1 MIKDKNTNKTFQM
14 KAFTHQYIEDI
25 KVMINQ
31 LIGVPIEQQ
40 TLTQSVF
47 ALSND
52 KTVKECAFKDLEEL
66 TLRYKRAKSTKGVAV

>member
-40 TLTQSVF
+40 TLT
-47 ALSND
+47 
-52 KTVKECAFKDLEEL
+52 
-66 TLRYKRAKSTKGVAV
+66 